1 MRCGEH
7 KGLSTVCGRR
17 KNSFMLKLYAYQ
29 GCSTCRNAVKW
40 LKQRGVAFEEVAIR
54 EQPPTAVEL
63 EAALKARGGDIG
75 SLFNRSGLDYRALGM
90 KEKLPGMSQSDAIQ
104 ILSTNGNLVKRPF
117 AIDGK
122 KGVFLVGFKEP
133 EWELVLTGPSA

>member
-1 MRCGEH
+1 
-7 KGLSTVCGRR
+7 
-17 KNSFMLKLYAYQ
+17 MLKLYAYQ

-40 LKQRGVAFEEVAIR
+40 LKQRGIAFEEVAIR

-63 EAALKARGGDIG
+63 EAALRSRGGDIG

-90 KEKLPGMSQSDAIQ
+90 KEKLPGMSQVDAIQ
-104 ILSTNGNLVKRPF
+104 TLSGNGNLVKRPF

-122 KGVFLVGFKEP
+122 KGVFLVGFKES
-133 EWELVLTGPSA
+133 EWESVLPRPSAGKAG